1 MKTLLLPIFFAALV
15 MASPAWAQT
24 TQTEIQA
31 DLLQTQIIAELKAK
45 NYAKADALFQEYDA
59 LGVAMPPPLQ
69 LQRALTHFHLK
80 KYWEAEKLLLVYLQR
95 AQRGSDEYRQA
106 LSMLAEVKPLAA
118 PARAE
123 AARAAAIKREQE
135 AKARAREATKGLLN
149 SVDESLLAE
158 FGTPITHISS
168 KEVEGLLRAGADVH
182 VKDRYGNTP
191 LHYVASCIDH
201 ESDCHRVISLLLSHG
216 ADVNA
221 KTHKGNTPL
230 HIATGYYCS
239 FDRDRCYRHVSLL
252 LSNGA
257 HVNAK
262 DEDGE
267 TPLFNAVRYADEGK
281 NDASIVELLLRA
293 GADPNVK
300 NNNGVTIL
308 KSAKGKGRAVKKLL
322 REHGATK

>member
-15 MASPAWAQT
+15 MASSAWAQT

-45 NYAKADALFQEYDA
+45 NYAKADALFRQYDA
-59 LGVAMPPPLQ
+59 LGVDMPPPLQ

-123 AARAAAIKREQE
+123 AARAAVIKREQE
-135 AKARAREATKGLLN
+135 AKARAREATR
-149 SVDESLLAE
+149 SLFRAVYELDFERAE
-158 FGTPITHISS
+158 AA
-168 KEVEGLLRAGADVH
+168 LRAGADVNA
-182 VKDRYGNTP
+182 KRGKYGITP
-191 LHYVASCIDH
+191 LHSAAGCTWDRDECYHLA
-201 ESDCHRVISLLLSHG
+201 SLLLSHG
-216 ADVNA
+216 A
-221 KTHKGNTPL
+221 
-230 HIATGYYCS
+230 
-239 FDRDRCYRHVSLL
+239 
-252 LSNGA
+252 

-262 DEDGE
+262 DKDGE
-267 TPLFNAVRYADEGK
+267 TPLFFAVYFSDWGK
-281 NDASIVELLLRA
+281 NDTSMVELLLRA
-293 GADPNVK
+293 GADANVK

-308 KSAKGKGRAVKKLL
+308 EQAKGRPRAVKKLL
-322 REHGATK
+322 REYGATK